1 MCPSSERKGF
11 GAMAQG
17 QGLASP
23 PTSPWT
29 GSEGGQ
35 VTPAPPPL
43 TATPGEGKGR
53 RKGEGREEGVCGA
66 ESLTSRPRDACGAA
80 WRSFPEGPRGLVPVA
95 HGSAC
100 AAGDPGASRGP
111 GGPSPGS
118 HGHTGPGAP
127 HARGRAW
134 PAQRPAPARA
144 RLGLSRRGTR
154 GPLTDGGQGAAVTL
168 VEVGPGLGLAVL
180 AAGQH
185 AVAAGAGRQA
195 HPDRPAALVAELEE
209 GDPAGRTARVGP
221 AVWVCAAP
229 GSTRR
234 LCPTRVLPGQGT
246 QPLTIQNRD
255 RQGGESKEG
264 LGRQTWGP
272 PGGASFTEPSLAH
285 APPGARHQVWGRP
298 QACPAT
304 PTHGGQG
311 QRHSQLLLLGVRSLR
326 ARAPAL
332 QPVVGGQLHCTPRD
346 LR

>member
-17 QGLASP
+17 QGSASP
-23 PTSPWT
+23 PTPPWT

-43 TATPGEGKGR
+43 TATPGE
-53 RKGEGREEGVCGA
+53 GEGREEGVCGA

-80 WRSFPEGPRGLVPVA
+80 WRSLPEGPRGLVPVA

-127 HARGRAW
+127 RAQGRARL
-134 PAQRPAPARA
+134 AQRPAPARA

-209 GDPAGRTARVGP
+209 GDPVGRTARVGP

-229 GSTRR
+229 GSTRPALPHPGPPWAGNPAPDHSEQGPAGRGVQGGAGETDMGSTGWR
-234 LCPTRVLPGQGT
+234 LLHGAEPGSRPTR
-246 QPLTIQNRD
+246 
-255 RQGGESKEG
+255 S
-264 LGRQTWGP
+264 
-272 PGGASFTEPSLAH
+272 
-285 APPGARHQVWGRP
+285 RHQVWGRP